1 MNDIEKQTERIIFIA
16 EDISYPVD
24 EGMKKFNYFLLR
36 YLQSHYAEFKLYSF
50 TNDYPNVNFGK
61 IQSKSFISLKLFK
74 DIRSFHPRLIIY
86 SPFSS
91 GTMYSFLRLFALNL
105 ASKSS
110 KTIIINLQRRSHNWI
125 FKKII
130 KLIRPYRVA
139 VFSAK
144 DHDYFTSMGLDTVF
158 CRTGVDMDQF
168 VPVSI
173 ERKGQLRRK
182 YGFIESDKVILHIGH
197 INPTRNIDILKF
209 LLKDGSK
216 VVIVGSTST
225 SQDKELKDDLENV
238 GIKIFADYIE
248 HIEEL
253 YQLSDVYVF
262 PVKNDHSAIEFPL
275 SVLEA
280 MACNLPVVTTS
291 YGSLPDFFI
300 QSKCFTFFNNWEE
313 LVSQVRSAFRTECN
327 NRNILAEKFSW
338 ETVFEDF
345 FTNI

>member
-1 MNDIEKQTERIIFIA
+1 MDKQTERIIFIA
-16 EDISYPVD
+16 EDISFPVD
-24 EGMKKFNYFLLR
+24 EGMKKFNYFLLQ
-36 YLQSHYAEFKLYSF
+36 YLQSHYTEFKLYSF
-50 TNDYPNVNFGK
+50 TNDYPNVNFRK
-61 IQSKSFISLKLFK
+61 IKSKSFISLKLFS
-74 DIRSFHPRLIIY
+74 DIRNFHPRLIIY

-91 GTMYSFLRLFALNL
+91 GTLYSFLRLFVINL

-110 KTIIINLQRRSHNWI
+110 KTIIINLQRRSHNGI
-125 FKKII
+125 SKKII
-130 KLIRPYRVA
+130 NLIRPYRVA
-139 VFSAK
+139 VFSRK
-144 DHDYFTSMGLDTVF
+144 DHYYFTSLGIDTAF

-168 VPVSI
+168 VPVST

-182 YGFIESDKVILHIGH
+182 YGLNESDKIILHIGH
-197 INPTRNIDILKF
+197 LKPTRNIDILKL
-209 LLKDGSK
+209 LLKEGNE

-225 SQDKELKDDLENV
+225 SQDKELKNDLENAGV
-238 GIKIFADYIE
+238 KIFDGYIE

-300 QSKCFTFFNNWEE
+300 QSTCFTYFNNREE
-313 LVSQVRSAFRTECN
+313 LFSKVKRAFRTGCN
-327 NRNILAEKFSW
+327 NRNILAENFSW
-338 ETVFEDF
+338 ENVFEEF
-345 FTNI
+345 FTKI

>member
-36 YLQSHYAEFKLYSF
+36 YLQSHYTDFKLYSCS
-50 TNDYPNVNFGK
+50 NDYQDMNFRK
-61 IQSKSFISLKLFK
+61 IKSKSFISLKLFR
-74 DIRSFHPRLIIY
+74 DIRNFHPRLIIY

-91 GTMYSFLRLFALNL
+91 GTMYSFLRLFVLNL
-105 ASKSS
+105 VSKSS
-110 KTIIINLQRRSHNWI
+110 KTIIINLQRRSHNGI

-130 KLIRPYRVA
+130 RLIRPSRVV
-139 VFSAK
+139 VFSIK
-144 DHDYFTSMGLDTVF
+144 DKNYFTSMGIDTLL

-168 VPVSI
+168 VPVFQ

-182 YGFIESDKVILHIGH
+182 YGFNESDKIILHIGH
-197 INPTRNIDILKF
+197 LKPTRNIDILKF
-209 LLKDGSK
+209 LLVDGNK

-225 SQDKELKDDLENV
+225 SQDMSLKDDLENA
-238 GIKIFADYIE
+238 GIKIFSDYVE

-291 YGSLPDFFI
+291 YGSLPDFFK
-300 QSKCFTFFNNWEE
+300 QSACFTYFNNREE
-313 LVSQVRSAFRTECN
+313 LLSRVRSAFGTDCN
-327 NRNILAEKFSW
+327 NRNRLAEKFSW
-338 ETVFEDF
+338 ETVFEEF
-345 FTNI
+345 FTKI